1 MLAEVIIS
9 SYNKMGCDA
18 LNIGAYDL
26 ALGVDFL
33 RKQEK
38 RAKFPFISANIM
50 DKHGKPIFTPSIVKH
65 INGVKVGIFG
75 ICDDKLKLKKIPGS
89 NKIKV
94 ENSLA
99 KAEEIALRLKAEG
112 ADYIV
117 LLTTL
122 NTRQCR
128 RIGQRGFPIDL
139 IVGSSKRNRISLPI
153 LVNDTYIV
161 HVERGGKSVGRLD
174 VCFLS
179 QAGVEAL
186 SPAVR
191 YKGKAVGENLFLL
204 NHFLPLKLDI
214 KDHPD
219 IAPMVEKVETRLS
232 RLRQVKANKTLSLIG
247 SNSNSRVVAGDSY
260 MFADACNKCHPGQYR
275 RWQKTL
281 HAHAYQ
287 SLIKVEKHFDEECIA
302 CHTLGFK
309 QPGGFNDIQQV
320 GEFANVQCESCHGP
334 GRLHVESEG
343 KTKMYRDLA
352 GGKMCLRCHIEERS
366 PEFDLET
373 YFENVCGKPKG
384 AK

>member
-1 MLAEVIIS
+1 
-9 SYNKMGCDA
+9 MGCDA

-38 RAKFPFISANIM
+38 RAKFPFLSANIM
-50 DKHGKPIFTPSIVKH
+50 DNHDKPIFTPSIVKH
-65 INGVKVGIFG
+65 ISGVKVGIFG
-75 ICDDKLKLKKIPGS
+75 ICDDKLKLKKIPGGD
-89 NKIKV
+89 KIKV
-94 ENSLA
+94 ANALA
-99 KAEEIALRLKAEG
+99 KVKETALRLQAEG

-128 RIGQRGFPIDL
+128 RIGQRDLPIDL

-153 LVNDTYIV
+153 LVDDTYIV

-174 VCFLS
+174 VSFLGP
-179 QAGVEAL
+179 AGVEAL

-219 IAPMVEKVETRLS
+219 IAPMVEKVEVRLS
-232 RLRQVKANKTLSLIG
+232 RLRQVKANKTLSITA
-247 SNSNSRVVAGDSY
+247 NDSNSRVVAGDSY
-260 MFADACNKCHPGQYR
+260 MFANACKKCHPGQYQ
-275 RWQKTL
+275 RWQKSQ
-281 HAHAYQ
+281 HAHAYH
-287 SLIKVEKHFDEECIA
+287 SLIKVKKHFDEECIA
-302 CHTLGFK
+302 CHTLGYK

-334 GRLHVESEG
+334 GRLHVESKG
-343 KTKMYRDLA
+343 KTKMLRDLA

-366 PEFDLET
+366 PEFELET
-373 YFENVCGKPKG
+373 YFENVCGKPTVSK
-384 AK
+384 